1 MATLE
6 SYGENFSETVEH
18 LEEVTSSEINI
29 LTCLFV
35 KESLIFSV
43 LLTLH
48 SHIPPHKLK
57 KAVSINV
64 HQNFN
69 LLLWVNGEPSQHSY
83 WLSCAVEVESSSRT
97 GRSPT
102 RGKNVILNADLT
114 CFWGCCL
121 AEAASNECALLSL
134 YLLQAVER
142 KGMFI

>member
-6 SYGENFSETVEH
+6 TYGENFSETVEH
-18 LEEVTSSEINI
+18 LKEVTSHETNI

-43 LLTLH
+43 LLALR

-57 KAVSINV
+57 KADSINM

-69 LLLWVNGEPSQHSY
+69 LLLWVNGEPSQHAY
-83 WLSCAVEVESSSRT
+83 WLSCAVRVESSSPHWEVT
-97 GRSPT
+97 FK
-102 RGKNVILNADLT
+102 GKKGFLNADLIT

-121 AEAASNECALLSL
+121 AEAASNECVLL